1 MTFNAQSVFADALA
15 RELVISLEV
24 KKAFEVIDRS
34 AFIPLGLE
42 KMTYWLNA
50 LPISANQ
57 WISSPLTVAKM
68 TMALE
73 CENADSVLEIG
84 CGSGYQAAILSALVR
99 RVFSVERIEKLLSE
113 AKERF
118 RRLKLSNI
126 NTRLAD
132 GSEGWS
138 NFAPFDRVLI
148 SCQCTAVPKALIDQ
162 LAPKGILVAPR
173 NGTIVRI
180 RKSQSGA
187 LREELLGSSAF
198 VPMLS
203 GIERL

>member
-180 RKSQSGA
+180 RKSPSGA

>member
-15 RELVISLEV
+15 RELVISPDV

-180 RKSQSGA
+180 RKSPSGA

>member
-1 MTFNAQSVFADALA
+1 MTFNAQSVFADALE
-15 RELVISLEV
+15 RELVISPDV

-113 AKERF
+113 AK
-118 RRLKLSNI
+118 
-126 NTRLAD
+126 
-132 GSEGWS
+132 
-138 NFAPFDRVLI
+138 
-148 SCQCTAVPKALIDQ
+148 
-162 LAPKGILVAPR
+162 
-173 NGTIVRI
+173 
-180 RKSQSGA
+180 
-187 LREELLGSSAF
+187 
-198 VPMLS
+198 
-203 GIERL
+203 